1 MATSV
6 AVAVRAVLKAAI
18 TSPVTAV
25 LVVQHA
31 AAMIVVETTV
41 VVSAAVLLVVVL
53 PRPVVVMVMPLA
65 KTVASLRA
73 VMVRAMA
80 ASLAL
85 VTMPR
90 VVVALPPEATWVPP
104 VVVTVVTSL
113 HASPLSPS
121 LLVASRLRPTM
132 HASVLHAQRV
142 DFL

>member
-1 MATSV
+1 M
-6 AVAVRAVLKAAI
+6 VL
-18 TSPVTAV
+18 
-25 LVVQHA
+25 
-31 AAMIVVETTV
+31 
-41 VVSAAVLLVVVL
+41 
-53 PRPVVVMVMPLA
+53 PLA

-90 VVVALPPEATWVPP
+90 VVVALPPEATWVLP
-104 VVVTVVTSL
+104 VVVIVGTSL

-121 LLVASRLRPTM
+121 LLAASRLLPTM
-132 HASVLHAQRV
+132 HASALLALRV